1 MLSRH
6 NLHEY
11 QRKAI
16 DFIKTEKRCAL
27 FLDLGLGKTVSTLTA
42 ITDLIDSFSVSKVLV
57 VSPLRVA
64 KSVWPKEPNQ
74 WTHLQDL
81 RVSVVTGNERQRRAA
96 LQQDADIYSINRE
109 NLVWLV
115 ELLGKKWPFDCV
127 IIDESSSFKNPSSKR
142 FRALKRVLPSTE
154 YMILLTGTPSP
165 NSLLDLWAQ
174 CYLVDFGMALGR
186 TFTGYKQRFFE
197 QDYMGYNF
205 TLRQGCDTTIHNLI
219 RPFTLSMSAED
230 YLELPKRIDL
240 IEYVDLPNKTM
251 GNYLEFEKEL
261 LLELDDGEEI
271 EAVNAAALAGKL
283 LQWCNGAVYTDEARN
298 WSEVHKLKLDVLE
311 ELFECN
317 DEPMLVAYNFKSDLA
332 RILDRFP
339 DAVVLDK
346 DPETIER
353 WNRGEIKLLLAHPA
367 SAGHGLNLQ
376 FGGRRMVWTCPTWN
390 LEHWLQTLARLLR
403 TGALRTIY
411 VHRLLAKGTRDMQVR
426 KRVNSK
432 DKNQEYLLNQ
442 VKLLKK
448 KYYG

>member
-11 QRKAI
+11 QQRGVE
-16 DFIKTEKRCAL
+16 FIKSEKRC
-27 FLDLGLGKTVSTLTA
+27 FLCLDMGLGKTATTLTA
-42 ITDLIDSFSVSKVLV
+42 LFDLIDSFSVSKVLV

-64 KSVWPKEPNQ
+64 KSVWPKEPSQ
-74 WTHLQDL
+74 WSHLKDL
-81 RVSVVTGNERQRRAA
+81 RVSVVTGNERQRMAA

-109 NLVWLV
+109 NVVWLV

-127 IIDESSSFKNPSSKR
+127 VIDESSSFKNPSSKR
-142 FRALKRVLPSTE
+142 FRALKRVLPNTE
-154 YMILLTGTPSP
+154 HMVLLTGTPSP

-186 TFTGYKQRFFE
+186 TITGYKQRFFE
-197 QDYMGYNF
+197 QDYMGYNW
-205 TLRQGCDTTIHNLI
+205 TIKEGSDKTIHNLI
-219 RPFTLSMSAED
+219 RPFTLSMSGKD

-240 IEYVDLPNKTM
+240 VEKLSLPPKAM
-251 GNYLEFEKEL
+251 KDYLEFEKEL

-298 WSEVHKLKLDVLE
+298 WSQVHKVKLDALD
-311 ELFECN
+311 ELVECN

-332 RILDRFP
+332 RIKDRFP

-353 WNRGEIKLLLAHPA
+353 WNRGEIRMLLAHPA

-376 FGGRRMVWTCPTWN
+376 KGGSLIVWFGLSWS
-390 LEHWLQTLARLLR
+390 LELYQQFNARLYR
-403 TGALRTIY
+403 QGQGKPVRI
-411 VHRLLAKGTRDMQVR
+411 VHLIAEGCIDERVMQVLDGKDKTQRRLLNA
-426 KRVNSK
+426 
-432 DKNQEYLLNQ
+432 
-442 VKLLKK
+442 LKPT
-448 KYYG
+448 GRATTS

>member
-42 ITDLIDSFSVSKVLV
+42 IADLIDSFSVSKVLV

-74 WTHLQDL
+74 WSHLQDL

-96 LQQDADIYSINRE
+96 LQADADIYSINRE

-127 IIDESSSFKNPSSKR
+127 VIDESSSFKNPSSKR

-154 YMILLTGTPSP
+154 YMVLLTGTPSP

-174 CYLVDFGMALGR
+174 CYLVDFGMTLGR

-205 TLRQGCDTTIHNLI
+205 TLRQGCDTAIHNLI

-251 GNYLEFEKEL
+251 GDYLEFEKEL

-283 LQWCNGAVYTDEARN
+283 LQWCCGAVYTDEARN

-311 ELFECN
+311 ELVEHN

-332 RILDRFP
+332 RIQDRFP

-353 WNRGEIKLLLAHPA
+353 WNRGEINMLLAHPA
-367 SAGHGLNLQ
+367 SGHGLNLQ
-376 FGGRRMVWTCPTWN
+376 NGGSLIVWFGLNWS
-390 LEHWLQTLARLLR
+390 LELHQQFNARLYR
-403 TGALRTIY
+403 QGQDKPVRI
-411 VHRLLAKGTRDMQVR
+411 VHIIARGCIDE
-426 KRVNSK
+426 RVIKVLDGK
-432 DKNQEYLLNQ
+432 DHTQR
-442 VKLLKK
+442 KLLDALKPTSPTT
-448 KYYG
+448 